1 MIMADLATSHVQKKN
16 GNWVVTDADG
26 SQEILTHEQYRD
38 KRKPKHEPMPPG
50 LAQKPKL
57 KVR

>member
-1 MIMADLATSHVQKKN
+1 MADLATSHVQKKN

>member
-1 MIMADLATSHVQKKN
+1 MIMADLATSHVQKKD

-26 SQEILTHEQYRD
+26 SKEILTGDQYHE
-38 KRKPKHEPMPPG
+38 KRKPKHEPVPPG

-57 KVR
+57 KVH